1 MGQIKRLLDDY
12 LTNEE
17 FDLMFDDEYEK
28 WINALTKEQMIH
40 EQFLAEKSAYEEML
54 ADSQGFNNFAQ
65 NN

>member
-1 MGQIKRLLDDY
+1 MGQTKRLLDDY

-17 FDLMFDDEYEK
+17 FDLMFDDEYEMY
-28 WINALTKEQMIH
+28 LEQKKV
-40 EQFLAEKSAYEEML
+40 EQSAYEEML